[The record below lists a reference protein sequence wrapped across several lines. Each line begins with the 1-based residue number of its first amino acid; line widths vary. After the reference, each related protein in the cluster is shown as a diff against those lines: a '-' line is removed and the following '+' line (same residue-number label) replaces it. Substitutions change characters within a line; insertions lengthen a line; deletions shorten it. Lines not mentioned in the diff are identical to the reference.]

1 MTDVACGS
9 HHSMV
14 LTNEGEVSRVDTLP
28 GIMSENILMCKIAH
42 FLTVLCAIL
51 SNSVRNFYVLTRYTI
66 IDAKIA
72 HSLSKLCAIFEF
84 NVKNR
89 ASRGPN
95 PIPALLFKMYLFRLR
110 RCDVLSS
117 KKTHIL

>member
-1 MTDVACGS
+1 
-9 HHSMV
+9 
-14 LTNEGEVSRVDTLP
+14 
-28 GIMSENILMCKIAH
+28 MSENILMCKIAH

-51 SNSVRNFYVLTRYTI
+51 INPVRNCYVLTRCTI

-95 PIPALLFKMYLFRLR
+95 PIPAEG
-110 RCDVLSS
+110 
-117 KKTHIL
+117 ILILNKQLKIQNLQKIHVKVRNRKQK